1 MSYNYTLKYRTFNQL
16 LSDIQVDFQNLAL
29 ENMIEPQQLIKV
41 AKRVNYDLGLR
52 IFKTKETLLNVEKGR
67 VKLPDDFFVLNYA
80 LVCDE
85 VSVTQAMP
93 QGTWT
98 EERPFVTPY
107 KMTTPG
113 VISTCDDGTV
123 NCCNTCSL
131 PVSACGCSAPI
142 SCNTPAVTACS
153 CNTTPC
159 GCNILLPLPDPCN
172 SSSTIVNTTD
182 TVSTTTRHCCWN
194 EVLILQN
201 MFLAIVIN
209 GSPISIP
216 IGTPS
221 QMQTSLN
228 ALGLGVWT
236 VGTGILPSRYNFCVD
251 GSATYGL
258 LIVTSN
264 NIPRNYTPG
273 CNSDT
278 VSITTNT
285 STQSCLC
292 SPACE
297 VVSETSTSSATATQ
311 SIQNCC
317 WSASVPDGTTAITLV
332 INGTTYSLPLGGGI
346 NGILDYLN
354 GLNLGEWTLTIG
366 ALNTYTLCVVGTGN
380 TIYGILSVIRPQAT
394 TTATPVCSTDTTT
407 TTVNNVIITCKCQEV
422 TPAPIPAPP
431 VTCVT
436 TTDPCIKPRV
446 ILNCKNECFEVVQIV
461 NPGLTRT
468 YKRMMPIK
476 ILENPQ
482 GVECGCPNLYMNA
495 GVTGWIRD
503 GWFYTDLVTATIYIS
518 YQGQLEDD
526 NGDLLIPDHDMLNE
540 YYEYAIKQRILENLM
555 MNDEPVGQK
564 LQLVEQRLRAA
575 RNNALSIVNTPNFA
589 EMKRV
594 WQMNRKAM
602 YARYYDMFKS
612 YPWYQWDRN
621 PNNVMGEHIT
631 R

>member
-153 CNTTPC
+153 CQTTPC

-182 TVSTTTRHCCWN
+182 TVSSTIYECCWLS
-194 EVLILQN
+194 VLLLDASVSFTI
-201 MFLAIVIN
+201 AIN
-209 GSPISIP
+209 SIP
-216 IGTPS
+216 VSVTIDGAPV
-221 QMQTSLN
+221 MEAYLN
-228 ALGLGVWT
+228 TLGLGVWT
-236 VGTGILPSRYNFCVD
+236 VTDLAGRFTFCVTGTD
-251 GSATYGL
+251 NYGDL
-258 LIVTSN
+258 TVIVSQ
-264 NIPRNYTPG
+264 IPRITPAS
-273 CNSDT
+273 CSSNT
-278 VSITTNT
+278 VLVTTNT
-285 STQSCLC
+285 STQTCLC
-292 SPACE
+292 GPGCE
-297 VVSETSTSSATATQ
+297 VVSETSNSSATASQ
-311 SIQNCC
+311 VIQECC
-317 WSASVPDGTTAITLV
+317 WVAPVPDGTTAITVV
-332 INGTTYSLPLGGGI
+332 INGVTYSLPLGGGI

-354 GLNLGEWTLTIG
+354 GLNLGEWTLTITV
-366 ALNTYTLCVVGTGN
+366 LNVYTLCVVGNGN
-380 TIYGILSVIRPQAT
+380 TIYSNLSVIRPQAT
-394 TTATPVCSTDTTT
+394 GVYFPTCTTDTTT
-407 TTVNNVIITCKCQEV
+407 TTVNNVIITCRCQVV

-436 TTDPCIKPRV
+436 TTDPCVKPRV

-482 GVECGCPNLYMNA
+482 GIECGCPNLYMNS
-495 GVTGWIRD
+495 GTTGWIRD

-594 WQMNRKAM
+594 WQMNRKAQ
-602 YARYYDMFKS
+602 YAKYYDMFKS